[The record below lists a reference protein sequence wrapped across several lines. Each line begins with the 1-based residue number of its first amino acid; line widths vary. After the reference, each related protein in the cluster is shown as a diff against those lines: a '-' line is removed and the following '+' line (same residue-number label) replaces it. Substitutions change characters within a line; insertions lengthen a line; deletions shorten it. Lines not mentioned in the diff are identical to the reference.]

1 MIKTQTIKY
10 SFTLKRYKKIKG
22 VCSVFYREKKVD
34 CTDYREVDIIPRT
47 DNAERNARGKR
58 GKREKESLPKQKDLN
73 DRNSRRYLV
82 QLGNGNF
89 GRGDSH
95 VSCTYDNEHLPTVEE
110 GERIINNYL
119 RRIAYRREKKGLEP
133 LRYILVT
140 EYEYGKD
147 GTTVK
152 RIHHH
157 IIMNGGL
164 DRLEIKAMWTQDRIN
179 WRKFEKDPKKYIMTI
194 KMMGWVNE
202 DWIQTNE
209 NGIEA
214 VCKYITKK
222 RAGKKRWSSS
232 RNLTRPIPQR
242 PADHKY
248 SKAQV
253 ERLARLPDAGRSF
266 FEKQFKNY
274 NIVSIDKQYYKD
286 TGWHIYLKMWRK
298 NPKPPKNQKK
308 TKSDRRVIPKR
319 E

>member
-1 MIKTQTIKY
+1 MFI
-10 SFTLKRYKKIKG
+10 
-22 VCSVFYREKKVD
+22 REKKVD

-47 DNAERNARGKR
+47 DNAERTARGKR
-58 GKREKESLPKQKDLN
+58 GKRQKETVPKQKDLN
-73 DRNSRRYLV
+73 DKNARRYLV

-89 GRGDSH
+89 GLGDSH
-95 VSCTYDNEHLPTVEE
+95 VSCTYDNEHLPNTVEE
-110 GERIINNYL
+110 AEKIVNNYL
-119 RRIAYRREKKGLEP
+119 RRIAYRREKKGIEP
-133 LRYILVT
+133 LKYILVT

-147 GTTVK
+147 GITVK

-164 DRLEIKAMWTQDRIN
+164 DTLETKAMWSQDRVN
-179 WRKFEKDPKKYIMTI
+179 WRKFEEDPKKYILKV
-194 KMMGWVNE
+194 KMMGWVND

-222 RAGKKRWSSS
+222 PVGKKRWSSS
-232 RNLTRPIPQR
+232 RNLARPIPCP

-248 SKAQV
+248 SKSQV
-253 ERLARLPDAGRSF
+253 ERLAKLPDTGRSF
-266 FEKQFKNY
+266 FEKQFRNY
-274 NIVSIDKQYYKD
+274 NIVSIKPEYYKD

-298 NPKPPKNQKK
+298 KPKQKSNQKK
-308 TKSDRRVIPKR
+308 AITDRRVIPKR